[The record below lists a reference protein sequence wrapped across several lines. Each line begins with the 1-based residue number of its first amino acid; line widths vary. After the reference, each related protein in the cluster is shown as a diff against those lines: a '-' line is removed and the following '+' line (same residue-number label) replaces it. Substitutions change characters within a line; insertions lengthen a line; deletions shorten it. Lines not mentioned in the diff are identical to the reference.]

1 MHRPHEREHT
11 MLLCQKKA
19 LPKALEALAPAPS
32 RSSLGRGVIAA
43 GACMLAAMSVNV
55 QAQSQDAPSADLET
69 VTVTGYRGTFMDS
82 VRYQRSV
89 QETPRIVTVLTS
101 DLLEDQ
107 NVTELRDALRNVSG
121 ISLQAGEGNPPGGD
135 QLKIRG
141 FNARDDI
148 NVNGARDLGNYFRDP
163 FYVEQIEVIK
173 GPNSAFSGRGSAGG
187 TINFVTKQPLMEDRN
202 RVDTSVGTD
211 NLFRLTGDFNRR
223 IDDNSAVRLNLMHHT
238 QDGHGRDVVEQDR
251 HGVYAAY
258 VWGLQEDTR
267 VELDFLH
274 TRQNNIPDQG
284 IPIDREGFSG
294 DPAVLNDR
302 GRTSGGQRAGDGY
315 YTGRLPPGIDHGS
328 YYGHVDDYQK
338 INVDQLGVAVEHYVN
353 DSLSVRNQFRVSRVE
368 NDSITSSPRIKVPE
382 AVFGSGDFDQ
392 ALVQGDLKPRDQ
404 TDTSFFNQTDL
415 LLSFDTG
422 QVAHDLVLGA
432 ELGYVD
438 IKNDRRPDQS
448 GPRTSL
454 YDPERRVRPVAY
466 YDGTRHRLE
475 SEQLGLYALN
485 VAALSPQWDL
495 HTGVRWDHVKSTA
508 TDTGYEGLPG
518 GNLGPASRTDSE
530 WSGNL
535 GLVFKPTENGTVYAS
550 VGTAFDVTGTFDR
563 GLVQLAG
570 GADATGQ
577 KHGGDRQREDII
589 DESAFDTDPER
600 TVAYE
605 LGTKWS
611 LGENLLLS
619 AALFRTDK
627 TNARTPAQG
636 GGDLLDVLDGKQRVE
651 GVEVGAMGSLA
662 PGWDLYASYT
672 YMDSEVRSSNNEWE
686 MGSRLGGTPRHTFN
700 LWSDYEVTPRWSVG
714 GGMEYVASQVN
725 SVASEPGAR
734 RRQVEIDGY
743 SVFHASTA
751 YRFTDELQLRV
762 NAFNL
767 TDKDYISQLAEG
779 GAQGIPG
786 PGRHAIATLRYDF

>member
-1 MHRPHEREHT
+1 

-454 YDPERRVRPVAY
+454 FDPERRVRPVAY

-686 MGSRLGGTPRHTFN
+686 VGSRLGGTPRHTFN

>member
-1 MHRPHEREHT
+1 

-19 LPKALEALAPAPS
+19 LPKALEALAPAHS
-32 RSSLGRGVIAA
+32 RSSLGRGVVAA

-55 QAQSQDAPSADLET
+55 HAQSQDAPSADLET

-315 YTGRLPPGIDHGS
+315 YTGRLPPGIDYGS

-353 DSLSVRNQFRVSRVE
+353 DSLSVRNQFRASRVE

-382 AVFGSGDFDQ
+382 AAFGSGDFDQ

-508 TDTGYEGLPG
+508 TDTGYEGVPG

-535 GLVFKPTENGTVYAS
+535 GLVFKPTANGTFYAS

-577 KHGGDRQREDII
+577 KHGGDRRREDII

-686 MGSRLGGTPRHTFN
+686 VGSRLGGTPRHTFN

>member
-1 MHRPHEREHT
+1 